1 MPTPLDSLP
10 DSPAGSSQP
19 QTGSPNNFPVS
30 QPVSPAAAST
40 AGAEASA
47 PSPKEAR
54 KLRKQKTQDL
64 LEEFGQV
71 LIIAGGDQ
79 LHYKHFKPMLL
90 QKLPST
96 SSPSEL
102 QLRVM
107 FEMCDKDHR
116 GSISFQE
123 FANFVL
129 EGIPDLPDVS
139 SPETVRAKFE
149 QYSKDGVMEGGQ
161 FSKLCQDS
169 GFIGGKF
176 KRGDADT
183 VFAKASE
190 GARKID
196 MEKFEFAL
204 VYVASKLG
212 KSMSRV
218 YEMVAREEEKAET
231 QQEE

>member
-90 QKLPST
+90 QNLS
-96 SSPSEL
+96 
-102 QLRVM
+102 
-107 FEMCDKDHR
+107 
-116 GSISFQE
+116 SISFQE